1 MRYLYIFS
9 LLSLMAC
16 NNSPKESSQAK
27 EEIAVQSNTSTEQ
40 GIRYE
45 GAIQIGTKELVDTTI
60 VLGNNN
66 EYTKTVIFPDHEP
79 TIHKGKFEWNE
90 ADKTIALIG
99 ENGTKEYYR
108 VDAQVL
114 IYLADPNKKLT
125 AEEEAMVTLHQK

>member
-1 MRYLYIFS
+1 M
-9 LLSLMAC
+9 
-16 NNSPKESSQAK
+16 
-27 EEIAVQSNTSTEQ
+27 
-40 GIRYE
+40 
-45 GAIQIGTKELVDTTI
+45 VDTTI

>member
-16 NNSPKESSQAK
+16 NNTPKEPSQEK
-27 EEIAVQSNTSTEQ
+27 EETTVQSSTSTET

-45 GAIQIGTKELVDTTI
+45 GVIQKNTKDLVDTTI
-60 VLGNNN
+60 ILGGNNQ
-66 EYTKTVIFPDHEP
+66 YTQTVIFPDHEP
-79 TIHKGKFEWNE
+79 TTYKGKFEWNE

-99 ENGTKEYYR
+99 EDGAKEYYR

>member
-16 NNSPKESSQAK
+16 NNTPKEPSQEK
-27 EEIAVQSNTSTEQ
+27 EETTVQSSTSTET

-45 GAIQIGTKELVDTTI
+45 GVIQKNTKDLVDTTI
-60 VLGNNN
+60 ILGGNNQ
-66 EYTKTVIFPDHEP
+66 YTQTVIFPGHEP
-79 TIHKGKFEWNE
+79 TTHKGKFEWNE

-99 ENGTKEYYR
+99 ENGAKEYYR

>member
-1 MRYLYIFS
+1 MRYFYIFS
-9 LLSLMAC
+9 LFSLIAC
-16 NNSPKESSQAK
+16 NNTPKESSQVK
-27 EEIAVQSNTSTEQ
+27 EETSVQSNTSAKQ

-45 GAIQIGTKELVDTTI
+45 GVIQTETKELVDTTI
-60 VLGNNN
+60 ILSNNN
-66 EYTKTVIFPDHEP
+66 EYTKTVIFPDHKP
-79 TIHKGKFEWNE
+79 TTYKGKFEWNE

-125 AEEEAMVTLHQK
+125 AEEEAIVTLHQK

>member
-16 NNSPKESSQAK
+16 NNTPKESSQVK
-27 EEIAVQSNTSTEQ
+27 EETSVQSNTSTEA

-45 GAIQIGTKELVDTTI
+45 GVIQKNTKDLVDTTI

-79 TIHKGKFEWNE
+79 TTYKGKFEWNE

-99 ENGTKEYYR
+99 ENGAKEYYR

-125 AEEEAMVTLHQK
+125 PEEEAMVTLHQK

>member
-27 EEIAVQSNTSTEQ
+27 EETAVQSNTSTEQ

-66 EYTKTVIFPDHEP
+66 EYTKTVIFPD
-79 TIHKGKFEWNE
+79 E